1 MNNQQPQSLFS
12 NSSKQTQNQGLFQQQ
27 QQSFNANFGI
37 AQQPTGNIFP
47 SPVIPH
53 SNSNLF
59 GAQIN
64 NAYQI
69 QQPLFQQYSVI
80 QPTQFININF
90 DDDEKIEPKKED
102 AKQNTNKYDLNEKLY
117 FEVRSLYK
125 MGKLLNSRTQYLPG
139 IVSIKALDQAVTQN
153 QKNQR
158 VGVDLICLIDISGSM
173 IGVKIEMVK
182 ASLIVLLQFLG
193 DNDRLQL
200 ITFDN
205 DAHRLTPL
213 KTVTNQNKSYFTQII
228 KQIKANG
235 GNRISEA
242 TKMAFYQLKSRKYIN
257 NVTSVFL
264 LSDGVDYT
272 YPEVKNQIQTV
283 NEVFTLHTFGFG
295 EDHDAQMMT
304 QLCNLKSG
312 SFYFVQDVTLL
323 DEFFADAL
331 GGLIS
336 VVGEQLEI
344 TLSSSAPPPY
354 QDIQISKTYGNMWQK
369 KGNQYY
375 ITQPQIASGS
385 RKDYVF
391 ELALPKFE
399 GKIEDNHRNV
409 KVIEAVLKIKDPI
422 NGAIITKQTSLTLT
436 FFNQDEQIN
445 QNESDID
452 VYAQYYRVKGTEV
465 IDDARKACEQNKN
478 EDAQKLIDN
487 MLIQIQ
493 KNQNVAAQ
501 CTGIIQDLQQAKQ
514 ASSRNTYNLFGQKQ
528 MCQMVSNNYQQGGV
542 NSLFSATGAQ
552 YIISSTS
559 CILQCLLIIN
569 DVSSISIQTQ
579 QQVTLIHYIMN
590 LLLITSIFPF
600 TNYIIYTFIAYF
612 FHKSYYRY
620 LIQYFKIV
628 NAFISILRL

>member
-1 MNNQQPQSLFS
+1 MISINSQQYPSKIQVKTRPQSQMYKNPSQLHQQQHL
-12 NSSKQTQNQGLFQQQ
+12 NCFQQYK
-27 QQSFNANFGI
+27 I
-37 AQQPTGNIFP
+37 AQQPPIASVQYVMNP
-47 SPVIPH
+47 S
-53 SNSNLF
+53 SNQLLF
-59 GAQIN
+59 KN
-64 NAYQI
+64 NGPI
-69 QQPLFQQYSVI
+69 QQVQLRQYKVYQPDQYVKQSGNAIQKITYNDDDMI
-80 QPTQFININF
+80 QP
-90 DDDEKIEPKKED
+90 KKY
-102 AKQNTNKYDLNEKLY
+102 TPNKYNLNEQLS
-117 FEVRSLYK
+117 FEVKALYK
-125 MGKLLNSRTQYLPG
+125 KGKLPQTRPQYLPG
-139 IVSIKALDQAVTQN
+139 IVSLKAQDQN
-153 QKNQR
+153 IFQKQESQR

-228 KQIKANG
+228 KQIQADG

-242 TKMAFYQLKSRKYIN
+242 TKMTFYQLKGRKYIN

-264 LSDGVDYT
+264 LSDGVDVT
-272 YPEVKNQIQTV
+272 YPEVKKQIKTV

-552 YIISSTS
+552 
-559 CILQCLLIIN
+559 LQQVQPAAYSNAC
-569 DVSSISIQTQ
+569 Q
-579 QQVTLIHYIMN
+579 QQMMFQVQA
-590 LLLITSIFPF
+590 SKP
-600 TNYIIYTFIAYF
+600 NY
-612 FHKSYYRY
+612 KPS
-620 LIQYFKIV
+620 
-628 NAFISILRL
+628 

>member
-12 NSSKQTQNQGLFQQQ
+12 NSCNQTQNQGLFQQQ
-27 QQSFNANFGI
+27 LQSFNVNFGI
-37 AQQPTGNIFP
+37 GQQGTGNILP
-47 SPVIPH
+47 SPIIPH
-53 SNSNLF
+53 CNTNLF
-59 GAQIN
+59 GNQIN
-64 NAYQI
+64 NA
-69 QQPLFQQYSVI
+69 QQYPMH
-80 QPTQFININF
+80 QQTTQLTNINF
-90 DDDEKIEPKKED
+90 KDDEKIKPKEEA
-102 AKQNTNKYDLNEKLY
+102 AKQITYKYDLNEKLS

-125 MGKLLNSRTQYLPG
+125 MGKLLSSRTQYLPG
-139 IVSIKALDQAVTQN
+139 IVSLKTQDQTAAQN
-153 QKNQR
+153 KESQR

-205 DAHRLTPL
+205 EAHRLTPL
-213 KTVTNQNKSYFTQII
+213 KTVTEQNKSYFTSII
-228 KQIKANG
+228 YSIKANG

-242 TKMAFYQLKSRKYIN
+242 TKMAFYQLKSREYEN
-257 NVTSVFL
+257 NVTSIFL
-264 LSDGVDYT
+264 LSDGVDFT
-272 YPEVKNQIQTV
+272 YPEVQEQIKTV

-295 EDHDAQMMT
+295 QDHDAKMMT
-304 QLCNLKSG
+304 QICNLKSG

-344 TLSSSAPPPY
+344 TLQSQAPSPY

-375 ITQPQIASGS
+375 ITQPQLASGT

-399 GKIEDNHRNV
+399 GKIEDNQRNV
-409 KVIEAVLKIKDPI
+409 KVIEAVLKVKDPV
-422 NGAIITKQTSLTLT
+422 NGVIITKQTSLTLT

-452 VYAQYYRVKGTEV
+452 VYAQYYRVKGTEI

-478 EDAQKLIDN
+478 EDAQKLIDG

-493 KNQNVAAQ
+493 KNQNVASQ

-514 ASSRNTYNLFGQKQ
+514 ASARNTYNLFGQKQ

-542 NSLFSATGAQ
+542 NSMFSSAGMQ
-552 YIISSTS
+552 
-559 CILQCLLIIN
+559 LQQVQPSAFSN
-569 DVSSISIQTQ
+569 VQ
-579 QQVTLIHYIMN
+579 QQQMMFQVQ
-590 LLLITSIFPF
+590 SS
-600 TNYIIYTFIAYF
+600 
-612 FHKSYYRY
+612 KSSNK
-620 LIQYFKIV
+620 QH
-628 NAFISILRL
+628 